1 MSSMGEDGGGGAVE
15 VLLAPSLPEPSLP
28 PPPPPRTHGRG
39 AAGAV
44 STAASA
50 SAAASAATA
59 AAAADNTPTAQ
70 PICGATA
77 PTSDR
82 TPGDAVRGEV
92 DTAVGADAPVA
103 IGRCHRNI
111 GNDLGLPAHL
121 GLFGRHVEESTK
133 VPPLSNFERDMFPN
147 SECDLLPC
155 IPQAE
160 HRASKLLRIRRALL
174 DLHP

>member
-1 MSSMGEDGGGGAVE
+1 M
-15 VLLAPSLPEPSLP
+15 
-28 PPPPPRTHGRG
+28 
-39 AAGAV
+39 
-44 STAASA
+44 
-50 SAAASAATA
+50 
-59 AAAADNTPTAQ
+59 
-70 PICGATA
+70 
-77 PTSDR
+77 
-82 TPGDAVRGEV
+82 
-92 DTAVGADAPVA
+92 DTAVGADAPTAVGADPPVA

-133 VPPLSNFERDMFPN
+133 VPPLGNFERDMFPN

-160 HRASKLLRIRRALL
+160 HRASTLLHSRRALL